1 MAVVQ
6 SLHFGGVL
14 QRFVILIPDPVIF
27 DSGFGIRTNSLY
39 RFCSKARMSA
49 TAGSY
54 RFSMQWRLP
63 TWGFGVFMVYRINT
77 QVSIYKS
84 KASVNSA

>member
-63 TWGFGVFMVYRINT
+63 TWGLAFLWSTESIRKYLSIRVK
-77 QVSIYKS
+77 QV
-84 KASVNSA
+84 